1 MGKISPELLNPAVA
15 ALALKQEDER
25 LKTLDPV
32 VITSLSFIPGK
43 PKYLLMRGAD
53 SCALAHNIILSKEQ
67 ALKLIRSLAEA
78 LSDWDKEQCQL
89 TNNQEPRESGA
100 SLFGK
105 TMKYTYRFKNP
116 DIETALNVL
125 CGKDYVQ
132 KAIREQ
138 YDNNNETIDFEFQS
152 APGESGASGCIWV
165 SKSEIE
171 RVRAYNPDDWNPY
184 PTVTP
189 PVDGKKWLTQDED
202 GNLAI
207 RSFARS
213 FEEGIDYSWEDH
225 DDRLIVAFRSLPG
238 PYQPEETK

>member
-1 MGKISPELLNPAVA
+1 MNEINFESKGEKLYVVKLDDTAIGRLLKNKEGSWKITLGVLKDQDLYTLLN
-15 ALALKQEDER
+15 
-25 LKTLDPV
+25 
-32 VITSLSFIPGK
+32 SL
-43 PKYLLMRGAD
+43 
-53 SCALAHNIILSKEQ
+53 NKEP
-67 ALKLIRSLAEA
+67 
-78 LSDWDKEQCQL
+78 C
-89 TNNQEPRESGA
+89 ESGA

-152 APGESGASGCIWV
+152 DPGESGASGCIWV

-171 RVRAYNPDDWNPY
+171 RVRAYNPDDWNAY

-202 GNLAI
+202 GNLDI
-207 RSFARS
+207 RSFVRT
-213 FEEGIDYSWEDH
+213 FEEGIDYSWENQ
-225 DDRLIVAFRSLPG
+225 DDRLIVAFRSLPA
-238 PYQPEETK
+238 PYQPENNKSTTSASMPGLKKPLVD

>member
-1 MGKISPELLNPAVA
+1 MNEINFESKGEKLYVVKLDDTAIGRLLKNKEGSWKITLGVLKDQDLYTLLN
-15 ALALKQEDER
+15 
-25 LKTLDPV
+25 
-32 VITSLSFIPGK
+32 SL
-43 PKYLLMRGAD
+43 
-53 SCALAHNIILSKEQ
+53 NKEP
-67 ALKLIRSLAEA
+67 
-78 LSDWDKEQCQL
+78 C
-89 TNNQEPRESGA
+89 ESGA

-152 APGESGASGCIWV
+152 DPGESGASGCIWV

-171 RVRAYNPDDWNPY
+171 RVRAYNPDDWNAY

-202 GNLAI
+202 GNLDI
-207 RSFARS
+207 RSFVRT
-213 FEEGIDYSWEDH
+213 FEEGIDYSWENQ
-225 DDRLIVAFRSLPG
+225 DDRLIVAFRSLPA
-238 PYQPEETK
+238 PYQPENNK